1 MTLEDLL
8 RYENIVIQCHDD
20 PDADTIASGYAL
32 LKYLESKGK
41 SPRLVY
47 GGGRKVTKNNLLLM
61 IEKLSIPLEHV
72 WGRDCDAELLIT
84 VDCRAGQRNVSA
96 LPHQTLAVID
106 HHELDMGEV
115 LPELREVRTDCSACV
130 TVIWAMLKKAGFP
143 IEDRL
148 LSTALYY
155 GLYMDTQK
163 FKGTERLDR
172 EMLDALR
179 FDWDIVLLL
188 QSAALELDDFRTAGS
203 AVMNLRYHPEYHF
216 ALAPVYTSEPY
227 MLGIVSDMMMD
238 VHELS
243 VCVAF
248 CLLERERCVKV
259 SVRCCNRRDRADDLV
274 HWLVRDMGN
283 DGGGD
288 RTKAAGRL
296 PLAMLE
302 KNCPDGNLL
311 YTAGELIFQRLTDY
325 FRTPLKRLAP
335 RAEAYG
341 PDRAEEFC
349 KGKAEL
355 YHKKKELAGYVRA
368 MDLFPEGT
376 EILLRTPEGDII
388 KKAAPEL
395 YILIDPKREVYHI
408 SEKEL
413 RENYELTDEEY
424 PMDGEWLWQPKVY
437 HAGKKE
443 AMLLAPCAKKCVAKD
458 VPRIWAAQ
466 QNCRLEVLVW
476 GDWRLGEIGD
486 WLVCQEVDHQNA
498 YIIPRPVFEQSYE
511 RAEEAGG

>member
-8 RYENIVIQCHDD
+8 QYKEIVIQCHDD
-20 PDADTIASGYAL
+20 PDADAIASGYAL

-47 GGGRKVTKNNLLLM
+47 SGGRKVTKDNLLLM
-61 IEKLSIPLEHV
+61 MEKLNIPLEHV
-72 WGRDCDAELLIT
+72 RRADAEAELLIT

-96 LPHQTLAVID
+96 LPYQTLAVID

-115 LPELREVRTDCSACV
+115 LPELCEVRTDCSACV

-163 FKGTERLDR
+163 FKGTEKLDR

-179 FDWDIVLLL
+179 FDWDIILLL
-188 QSAALELDDFRTAGS
+188 QSAALALYDLRTAGS
-203 AVMNLRYHPEYHF
+203 AFMNLRYHPEYHF
-216 ALAPVYTSEPY
+216 ALAPVNTSEPY

-243 VCVAF
+243 VCVAY
-248 CLLERERCVKV
+248 CLLERDRCVKV
-259 SVRCCNRRDRADDLV
+259 SVRCCRRRDRADEV
-274 HWLVRDMGN
+274 MHWLVRDMGN

-296 PLAMLE
+296 PLALLE

-325 FRTPLKRLAP
+325 FRTPLRRLSP
-335 RAEAYG
+335 RAEEYEPA
-341 PDRAEEFC
+341 RAEEFC
-349 KGKAEL
+349 SEKAAL
-355 YHKKKELAGYVRA
+355 YQKKTMLAGYVRST
-368 MDLFPEGT
+368 DLFPEGT
-376 EILLRTPEGDII
+376 EILLRTPNGDII
-388 KKAAPEL
+388 QKAAPAL
-395 YILIDPKREVYHI
+395 YVLIDARHEVSYI
-408 SEKEL
+408 PEEEL
-413 RENYELTDEEY
+413 RREYELTDEEF
-424 PMDGEWLWQPKVY
+424 PIDEAWPWQPKAY
-437 HAGKKE
+437 HAGTKE
-443 AMLLAPCAKKCVAKD
+443 ALLLALCAKKCISRET
-458 VPRIWAAQ
+458 PPIWAAPL
-466 QNCRLEVLVW
+466 NCRLEVLVW

-486 WLVCQEVDHQNA
+486 WLVCQEDDHQNA
-498 YIIPRPVFEQSYE
+498 YIIPKAAFEQSYE
-511 RAEEAGG
+511 KAE

>member
-8 RYENIVIQCHDD
+8 GYKDIVIQCHDD
-20 PDADTIASGYAL
+20 PDADAIASGYAL

-47 GGGRKVTKNNLLLM
+47 SGGRKVTKNNLLLM
-61 IEKLSIPLEHV
+61 IEKLNIPLEHLR
-72 WGRDCDAELLIT
+72 GMDGEAELLVT

-96 LPHQTLAVID
+96 LPCQTLAVID

-115 LPELREVRTDCSACV
+115 LPELQEVRQDCSACV

-163 FKGTERLDR
+163 FKGTEKLDR

-188 QSAALELDDFRTAGS
+188 QSADLTLDDFRTAGS
-203 AVMNLRYHPEYHF
+203 AFMNLRYHPDYHF
-216 ALAPVYTSEPY
+216 ALAPVNTSEPY

-243 VCVAF
+243 VCVAY

-259 SVRCCNRRDRADDLV
+259 SVRCCRRRDRADDLV

-296 PLAMLE
+296 ALALLE

-311 YTAGELIFQRLTDY
+311 YTAGELIFQRLADY
-325 FRTPLKRLAP
+325 FRTPLRRLAP
-335 RAEAYG
+335 RAEKYEPA
-341 PDRAEEFC
+341 RAEEFC
-349 KGKAEL
+349 KEKAVL
-355 YHKKKELAGYVRA
+355 YNKKKALVGFVRA

-376 EILLRTPEGDII
+376 EILLRTPGGDII
-388 KKAAPEL
+388 KKATPEL
-395 YILIDPKREVYHI
+395 YILIDAERKVSHI
-408 SEKEL
+408 TEEEL
-413 RENYELTDEEY
+413 RRNYELTDEEF
-424 PMDGEWLWQPKVY
+424 PMDGELLWQPKVY

-443 AMLLAPCAKKCVAKD
+443 AVPLTPHAKKCVAKD
-458 VPRIWAAQ
+458 SPRIWAAQ
-466 QNCRLEVLVW
+466 LNCRLEVLVW
-476 GDWRLGEIGD
+476 GDWHLGEVGD
-486 WLVCQEVDHQNA
+486 WLACQEDDHQNA
-498 YIIPRPVFEQSYE
+498 YIIPKSTFEQSYE
-511 RAEEAGG
+511 RVE

>member
-8 RYENIVIQCHDD
+8 HYKDIVIQCHDD
-20 PDADTIASGYAL
+20 PDADAIASGYAL

-41 SPRLVY
+41 FSRLVY
-47 GGGRKVTKNNLLLM
+47 SGGRKVTKNNLLLM
-61 IEKLSIPLEHV
+61 IEKLNIPLEYV
-72 WGRDCDAELLIT
+72 RKTDDETELLIT

-96 LPHQTLAVID
+96 LPHQTLVVID

-115 LPELREVRTDCSACV
+115 LPELCEVRTDCSACV

-163 FKGTERLDR
+163 FKGTEKLDR

-188 QSAALELDDFRTAGS
+188 QSADLALYDLRTAGS
-203 AVMNLRYHPEYHF
+203 AFMNLRYHPEYHF
-216 ALAPVYTSEPY
+216 ALAPVNTSEPY

-243 VCVAF
+243 VCVAY
-248 CLLERERCVKV
+248 CLLERERCIKV
-259 SVRCCNRRDRADDLV
+259 SVRCCKRRDRADEVV
-274 HWLVRDMGN
+274 HWLVRDMGD

-296 PLAMLE
+296 PLALLE

-325 FRTPLKRLAP
+325 FRTPLRRLAP
-335 RAEAYG
+335 RAEKYEAA
-341 PDRAEEFC
+341 RAEEFC
-349 KGKAEL
+349 KEKAAL
-355 YHKKKELAGYVRA
+355 YHKKRVPAGYARA
-368 MDLFPEGT
+368 VDLFPEGT
-376 EILLRTPEGDII
+376 EILLRTPEGDIV
-388 KKAAPEL
+388 KKATPDL
-395 YILIDPKREVYHI
+395 YIMIDARCEVSYI
-408 SEKEL
+408 TEEEL
-413 RENYELTDEEY
+413 RRNYELTEEEF
-424 PMDGEWLWQPKVY
+424 PMDGEWLWQPKAY

-443 AMLLAPCAKKCVAKD
+443 ATLLATYEKKCINKD
-458 VPRIWAAQ
+458 TPRIWAAQ
-466 QNCRLEVLVW
+466 LNCRLEVLVW
-476 GDWRLGEIGD
+476 GDWHLGEIGD
-486 WLVCQEVDHQNA
+486 WLVCQEDDQQNA
-498 YIIPRPVFEQSYE
+498 YIIPKPAFEQSYE
-511 RAEEAGG
+511 RVE